1 MNEQIEQILGI
12 LRGVW
17 RRRWLVLGVTWL
29 VCIVGWVWIY
39 LLQNEYRAQAR
50 VYVDTQ
56 SLLKPLLSGLAIQ
69 PNFEQQVAM
78 MTRTLVSRPNLEKVA
93 RMTDLDLR
101 AKDPK
106 ALEAL
111 YADLAKRI
119 RLEGT
124 TRENLYTIGFVHAN
138 PDLSKRVVQSL
149 LTIFTE
155 QSLGSTRRDLTNTQ
169 KFIDDQ
175 IKAYE
180 AKLLE
185 KEKQLE
191 EFKRRN
197 VGQMPGQG
205 GGFFSRVE
213 ALDQT
218 LREARLQLEEAVN
231 RKKQLEQQLAEQ
243 EETISAPM
251 LPPPVV
257 TASNSLIDNRINA
270 LQTQLDNLRLRF
282 TDLHPEIQRV
292 KGLIASLQEQKAKE
306 EEALRAAEA
315 ARVKENPVAAK
326 AQNPVYQQLA
336 IAIAEADANVAS
348 LRTRVRQFEQ
358 QRADLLRK
366 VDLLPQLENELAQL
380 MRDYDIYKSNYT
392 ALLAR
397 RESAAMTGEVEAKTD
412 TVEFRVIDPP
422 RVETKPAWPNRPL
435 LISVTPLGGLGAGVA
450 LAFLL
455 AQLRPTVD
463 TRRQLRDL
471 TGLQPLGAV
480 TRVETEASRRR
491 RRRLQWSFAL
501 GVGLLVVAYGVL
513 MTYYLVLSPAA

>member
-1 MNEQIEQILGI
+1 MNEKIEQLLGI
-12 LRGVW
+12 VRGVW

-56 SLLKPLLSGLAIQ
+56 SLLGPLLQGLAVQ
-69 PNFEQQVAM
+69 PNLEQQVAM

-138 PDLSKRVVQSL
+138 PDLSKRVVQAL

-169 KFIDDQ
+169 KFLDDQ
-175 IKAYE
+175 IKSYE
-180 AKLLE
+180 ARLLE
-185 KEKQLE
+185 KEKQIE

-205 GGFFSRVE
+205 GGFFARIE
-213 ALDQT
+213 ALDQS
-218 LREARLQLEEAVN
+218 LRETRLQLEEAVN

-243 EETISAPM
+243 EETISTPF
-251 LPPPVV
+251 LPPVATV
-257 TASNSLIDNRINA
+257 GNSLIDNRINA

-306 EEALRAAEA
+306 EEAARAAEA
-315 ARVKENPVAAK
+315 ARAKENPVAAK
-326 AQNPVYQQLA
+326 AQNPIYQQLS
-336 IAIAEADANVAS
+336 IAIAEADATVAS
-348 LRTRVRQFEQ
+348 LRARVRQLEQ
-358 QRADLLRK
+358 QRAELLRK

-397 RESAAMTGEVEAKTD
+397 RESAVMTGEVEAKTD

-435 LISVTPLGGLGAGVA
+435 LISLTPLGGLGAGIA

-455 AQLRPTVD
+455 GQLRPTVD
-463 TRRQLRDL
+463 TRRQLREL
-471 TGLQPLGAV
+471 TGLQPLGMV
-480 TRVETEASRRR
+480 TRVETSAYRQRQ
-491 RRRLQWSFAL
+491 RRLNLSYAL
-501 GVGLLVVAYGVL
+501 GTGLLVMAYGVL

>member
-1 MNEQIEQILGI
+1 MNEQLEQILGI

-29 VCIVGWVWIY
+29 VTLVGWVWIY
-39 LLQNEYRAQAR
+39 TLPNEYRAQAR

-56 SLLKPLLSGLAIQ
+56 SLLKPLLSGLAVQ

-111 YADLAKRI
+111 YNELASRI
-119 RLEGT
+119 SLEGT

-138 PDLSKRVVQSL
+138 PDLGKRVVQAL

-155 QSLGSTRRDLTNTQ
+155 QSLGGTRRDLTNTQ
-169 KFIDDQ
+169 RFLEEQ
-175 IKAYE
+175 LKAYE
-180 AKLLE
+180 ARLLE
-185 KEKQLE
+185 KEKE
-191 EFKRRN
+191 IEDFKRRN

-205 GGFFSRVE
+205 GGYFARVE
-213 ALDQT
+213 AVNEA
-218 LREARLQLEEAVN
+218 LRQAELQLQEAVN
-231 RKKQLEQQLAEQ
+231 RKRQLQQQLDEQ
-243 EETISAPM
+243 EETITSAPIA
-251 LPPPVV
+251 PPPVL
-257 TASNSLIDNRINA
+257 ASNTVLDNRISA

-292 KGLIASLQEQKAKE
+292 KGLIAALQEQKARE
-306 EEALRAAEA
+306 EEAARAAEA
-315 ARVKENPVAAK
+315 ARAKENPVAVK

-336 IAIAEADANVAS
+336 IAIAEADASVAS
-348 LRTRVRQFEQ
+348 LQARVKQLQ
-358 QRADLLRK
+358 AQRADLLRK
-366 VDLLPQLENELAQL
+366 VDLLPQLESELAQL
-380 MRDYDIYKSNYT
+380 TRDYEIYKRNYSE
-392 ALLAR
+392 LLAR
-397 RESAAMTGEVEAKTD
+397 RETAAMTGEMEAKTD

-422 RVETKPAWPNRPL
+422 RVDTKPAKPNRPL
-435 LISVTPLGGLGAGVA
+435 LITLTPLGGLGAGVA

-455 AQLRPTVD
+455 VQLRPTVD
-463 TRRQLRDL
+463 TRRQLREL
-471 TGLQPLGAV
+471 TGLQPLGTV
-480 TRVETEASRRR
+480 SRVETEAYRRR
-491 RRRLQWSFAL
+491 RRRLNLSFVS
-501 GVGLLVVAYGVL
+501 GVGLLVVCYGVL

>member
-29 VCIVGWVWIY
+29 VCAVGWVWIY

-69 PNFEQQVAM
+69 PNLEQQVAM
-78 MTRTLVSRPNLEKVA
+78 MTRTLASRPNLEKVA
-93 RMTDLDLR
+93 RLTDLDLR

-106 ALEAL
+106 ALEEL
-111 YADLAKRI
+111 YADIASRI
-119 RLEGT
+119 SLDGT

-138 PDLSKRVVQSL
+138 PDLSKRVVQAL

-155 QSLGSTRRDLTNTQ
+155 QSLGGTRKDLSNTQ
-169 KFIDDQ
+169 KFIEDQ
-175 IKAYE
+175 IKSYE
-180 AKLLE
+180 ARLLE
-185 KEKQLE
+185 KEKELE

-205 GGFFSRVE
+205 GGYFARIE

-218 LREARLQLEEAVN
+218 LRETKLQLEEAVN
-231 RKKQLEQQLAEQ
+231 RKKQLEQQLADQ
-243 EETISAPM
+243 EETISTPL
-251 LPPPVV
+251 LPPPMA
-257 TASNSLIDNRINA
+257 TPSNSLIDNRINA

-292 KGLIASLQEQKAKE
+292 KGLIASLQEQKARE
-306 EEALRAAEA
+306 EEAQRAAEA
-315 ARVKENPVAAK
+315 ARAKENPVAAK
-326 AQNPVYQQLA
+326 AQNPVYQQLTL
-336 IAIAEADANVAS
+336 AIAEADANIAS

-358 QRADLLRK
+358 QRAELLRK
-366 VDLLPQLENELAQL
+366 VDLIPQLEAELAQL
-380 MRDYDIYKSNYT
+380 TRDYDIYKRNYSE
-392 ALLAR
+392 LLAR
-397 RESAAMTGEVEAKTD
+397 RESAAMAGEVEAKTD

-435 LISVTPLGGLGAGVA
+435 LISVTPLGGLGAGIA

-463 TRRQLRDL
+463 TRRQLREL

-480 TRVETEASRRR
+480 TRVETEAYRRR
-491 RRRLQWSFAL
+491 RRRLNWSYVL
-501 GVGLLVVAYGVL
+501 GTGLLVVSYGVL